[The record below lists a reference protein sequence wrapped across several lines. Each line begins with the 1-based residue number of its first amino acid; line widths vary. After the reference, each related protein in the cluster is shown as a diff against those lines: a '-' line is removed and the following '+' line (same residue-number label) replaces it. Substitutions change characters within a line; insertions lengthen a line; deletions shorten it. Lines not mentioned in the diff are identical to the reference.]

1 FLFAVEFIDEALVC
15 VCASAHKEV
24 LAVQP
29 AISRIVG
36 SNDFTIFVYPNH
48 EHDYNQIRTSRRR
61 VTVSG

>member
-1 FLFAVEFIDEALVC
+1 LFAVEFIDEALVC

-24 LAVQP
+24 LQP

-48 EHDYNQIRTSRRR
+48 ERDYNQIRTSRRR